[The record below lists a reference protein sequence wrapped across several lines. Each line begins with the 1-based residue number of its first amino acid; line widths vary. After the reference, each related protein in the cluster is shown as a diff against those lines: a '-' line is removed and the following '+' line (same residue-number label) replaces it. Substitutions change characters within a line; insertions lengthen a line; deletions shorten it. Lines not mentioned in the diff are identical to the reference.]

1 MPELFLAQVHI
12 GCSTIPYRPTS
23 AVYVRCLFAVN
34 VWKGKKRTV
43 IINDE
48 MKPPTVTHGVSILS
62 YADSISRRRQM
73 LRFDMLISVQTDK
86 NMSVLTSL
94 LSCKQSD
101 IQASLV

>member
-1 MPELFLAQVHI
+1 
-12 GCSTIPYRPTS
+12 
-23 AVYVRCLFAVN
+23 
-34 VWKGKKRTV
+34 
-43 IINDE
+43 
-48 MKPPTVTHGVSILS
+48 MKPPTVTHVVSILS